1 MLTAYYLLTVDGLRV
16 SIPLELLCGGM
27 NIEKSWGDF
36 RWDPEKQ
43 FWLSHHQNIDLLI
56 NKRHP
61 LASSSSSDTSA
72 GVSTV
77 ILDGHH
83 DLRCRVNGT
92 LYSRSSLMICWSE
105 KKKNELCRRGMTK
118 QDREWLFLFGK
129 ERATPAWNFLRTW
142 PECQIGIW

>member
-83 DLRCRVNGT
+83 DLCCRVNGT

-105 KKKNELCRRGMTK
+105 KKRMSYVEGEWQNKIENDYFSLEKKGQRRHEIFWGHG
-118 QDREWLFLFGK
+118 QNAR
-129 ERATPAWNFLRTW
+129 
-142 PECQIGIW
+142 

>member
-105 KKKNELCRRGMTK
+105 KKRMSYVEGEWQNKIENDYFSLEKKGQRRHEIFWGHG
-118 QDREWLFLFGK
+118 QNAR
-129 ERATPAWNFLRTW
+129 
-142 PECQIGIW
+142 